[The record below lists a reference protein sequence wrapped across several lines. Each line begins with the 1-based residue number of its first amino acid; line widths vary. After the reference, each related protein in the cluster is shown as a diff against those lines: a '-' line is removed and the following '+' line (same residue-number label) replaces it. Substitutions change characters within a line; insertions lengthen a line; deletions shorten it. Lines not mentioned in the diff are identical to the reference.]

1 MAKIERLIK
10 TLEETDDPSKACD
23 AINALGKKT
32 EGDERAPAMAAL
44 ARCAEH
50 GRVNQ
55 VMRTHALAAL
65 SCMLSENDKDFTELF
80 ERCAKSHDAGT
91 AWWGAEG
98 LAKIIGVEA
107 APILLPMVFEPERT
121 TESKAHVIAL
131 LSHVTDNP
139 FDYGKPEEFRQ
150 WRDGDIDREA
160 LAKWAEAGY
169 PAGNG
174 YAQPERHPSLDS
186 PATPVEKLCARLDA
200 KLSKKRAAC
209 QNPAHPSNWLIPA
222 EAEDLAKITA
232 RWPLPADY
240 LEFLEK
246 GSPLA
251 AQLKIKGYGAI
262 TLYGVHNLIEGQD
275 GYSYNPVEKQRI
287 EDWPDSLVVI
297 AQRWGDPFCL
307 DLSKDEPPVLFAFH
321 GEGLWQFTE
330 EFPNFLAFLKSV
342 TA

>member
-32 EGDERAPAMAAL
+32 EEDERAPAMEAL

-50 GRVNQ
+50 SRVNQ
-55 VMRTHALAAL
+55 VMRTHALATL

-80 ERCAKSHDAGT
+80 ERCAKSPDAGT

-98 LAKIIGVEA
+98 LAKILGAEA
-107 APILLPMVFEPERT
+107 TPILLPLIFEPDRT
-121 TESKAHVIAL
+121 TESKAHIIAL
-131 LSHVTDNP
+131 LSHVTGNP

-150 WRDGDIDREA
+150 WRDCDIDREA

-200 KLSKKRAAC
+200 KLSKKRAAR

-222 EAEDLAKITA
+222 KAEDLAKITA

-251 AQLKIKGYGAI
+251 AQLKLKGYGAI
-262 TLYGVHNLIEGQD
+262 ELYGAHNLIKGQD
-275 GYSYNPVEKQRI
+275 GYSYNPVERQRI